1 MRFLLGAGFV
11 AAGLAVGA
19 MGLLHAAATSQQD
32 ILSPSDPSMAAETHA
47 AAPPVSVV
55 VTLPAKGSS
64 LAHPVALAPDAGLKD
79 QSSGPSIVHRLQGE
93 LVRVGCYDGAVN
105 GIWGEPSRQAMKAF
119 IEQVNARLPVDK
131 PDPVLLALVQG
142 HQGRACGSC
151 PTGQEASADGRCSP
165 AAVVAMLE
173 GKNTLLSQEAPTPTV
188 SEERP
193 LPVIG
198 SRHRPERRNA
208 RRVAPIEGRMSI
220 GAGAIAASPPV
231 ERRTAKL
238 AAADPAPAPAAPPAM
253 QPRRE
258 RRAAR
263 HASMRSRAYLRPMRP
278 SRYAYRPFR
287 RAGGFLAS
295 LFSF

>member
-1 MRFLLGAGFV
+1 
-11 AAGLAVGA
+11 
-19 MGLLHAAATSQQD
+19 MGLLHAATTPQQD
-32 ILSPSDPSMAAETHA
+32 IFSSSDPSIAAETHA

-55 VTLPAKGSS
+55 VTLPAKGYS

-105 GIWGEPSRQAMKAF
+105 GIWGEPSRQAMRAF
-119 IEQVNARLPVDK
+119 IEQANARLPVDK

-142 HQGRACGSC
+142 HQGRVCGGC
-151 PTGQEASADGRCSP
+151 PTGQEASADGRCPP

-173 GKNTLLSQEAPTPTV
+173 GKNTLLSQEAPTPAV

-193 LPVIG
+193 LPVVG
-198 SRHRPERRNA
+198 SRSRQERRNP

-263 HASMRSRAYLRPMRP
+263 HASIRSRAYLRPMRP

>member
-19 MGLLHAAATSQQD
+19 MGLLHAAATPQLEIISA
-32 ILSPSDPSMAAETHA
+32 SDQSTAAEAQA
-47 AAPPVSVV
+47 AAPPVV
-55 VTLPAKGSS
+55 VTLPAKGAA
-64 LAHPVALAPDAGLKD
+64 LARPVALTPDADPID
-79 QSSGPSIVHRLQGE
+79 QSSGPTLVHRLQGE
-93 LVRVGCYDGAVN
+93 LVRVGCYGGAVN
-105 GIWGEPSRQAMKAF
+105 GTWDEPSRQAMQAF

-151 PTGQEASADGRCSP
+151 PSGQEASADGRCP
-165 AAVVAMLE
+165 QAAVVAMLE
-173 GKNTLLSQEAPTPTV
+173 GNNTPLSQEAPPPAV
-188 SEERP
+188 AAERP
-193 LPVIG
+193 LPAVG
-198 SRHRPERRNA
+198 SRHRQERRNA
-208 RRVAPIEGRMSI
+208 RRAAPIEGRMGI

-238 AAADPAPAPAAPPAM
+238 AAADPAPAAPATM

-263 HASMRSRAYLRPMRP
+263 HASPRSRAYLRPMRP
-278 SRYAYRPFR
+278 MRYAYRPFR